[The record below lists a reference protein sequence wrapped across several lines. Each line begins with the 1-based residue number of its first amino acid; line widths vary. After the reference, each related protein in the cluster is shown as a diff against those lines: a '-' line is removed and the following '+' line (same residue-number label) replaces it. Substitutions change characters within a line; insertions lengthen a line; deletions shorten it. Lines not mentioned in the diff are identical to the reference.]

1 MPHDAAQGRYVN
13 PTNACQSF
21 RPHPSTFAFS
31 GFEGAKRHRLCRP
44 SGNPLGLNPAGVLLF
59 RMRAHQMENA
69 PWKAGRSVGTSHP
82 SVHRPPPRACCRF
95 ARVLPGDAGGCDVP
109 LEWLV
114 PHDAAQGRYVNPTNA
129 CQSFQPH
136 PSTFAFSGFEGAKR
150 HRLCRPSGN
159 PLGLNPA
166 GVLLFRMRAHQ
177 MENAP
182 WKAGRSVGTSHP
194 SVHRPPPRACCRFA
208 RVLPGDAGGCDVPLE
223 WLVPH
228 DAAQG
233 RYVNPTNACQSFQP
247 HPSTFAFSGFEG
259 AKRHRL
265 CRPSGN
271 PLGLNPAD
279 VPLEWLVPHD
289 AAQGRYV
296 NPTNA
301 CQSFQ
306 PHPSTFAF
314 SGFEGAKRHRLCRPS
329 GNPLGLNPAGVLLF
343 RMRAHQMENAP
354 WKAGRSVGTSH
365 PSVHRPPPRA
375 CCRFARV
382 LPGDAGG
389 CDVPLEWLVP
399 HDAAQGRYVNPTNAC
414 QSFQPHP
421 STFAFS
427 GFEGAKRHR
436 LCRPSGNPLGLNP
449 ADVPLEWLVP
459 HDAAQGRYVNPTN
472 ACQSFQPHPSTFA
485 FSGFEGA
492 KRHRLCRPSGNPL
505 GLNPA
510 GVLLFR
516 MRAHQMENAPWK
528 AGRSVGTSHP
538 SVHRPPPRACCR
550 FARVL
555 PGDAGGCDV
564 PLEWLVPH
572 DAAHGRYVNPTNAC
586 QSFQPHPSAFAF
598 SGFEGAKRHRLC
610 RPSGNPLG
618 LNPADVPLEWLVP
631 HDAAQGRYVNPTNAC
646 QSFQPHPS
654 TFAFSGFEG
663 AKRHRLCRPSGNPLG
678 LNPAGVLLFRM
689 RAHQIE
695 NAPWKAGRSVGTS
708 HPSVHRPPPR
718 ACCRFARVLPGDAGG
733 CDVPLEWLVPHD
745 AAQGRYVNPTNACQS
760 FQPHPSAFAFSGFE
774 GAKRHRL
781 CRPSGNPLGLNPAG
795 VLLFR
800 MRAHR
805 RGWRL

>member
-1 MPHDAAQGRYVN
+1 M
-13 PTNACQSF
+13 
-21 RPHPSTFAFS
+21 
-31 GFEGAKRHRLCRP
+31 
-44 SGNPLGLNPAGVLLF
+44 
-59 RMRAHQMENA
+59 
-69 PWKAGRSVGTSHP
+69 
-82 SVHRPPPRACCRF
+82 
-95 ARVLPGDAGGCDVP
+95 
-109 LEWLV
+109 

-136 PSTFAFSGFEGAKR
+136 PSAFGFSGFEGAKR

-279 VPLEWLVPHD
+279 VPLEWPVPHD

-421 STFAFS
+421 S
-427 GFEGAKRHR
+427 
-436 LCRPSGNPLGLNP
+436 
-449 ADVPLEWLVP
+449 
-459 HDAAQGRYVNPTN
+459 
-472 ACQSFQPHPSTFA
+472 
-485 FSGFEGA
+485 
-492 KRHRLCRPSGNPL
+492 
-505 GLNPA
+505 
-510 GVLLFR
+510 
-516 MRAHQMENAPWK
+516 
-528 AGRSVGTSHP
+528 
-538 SVHRPPPRACCR
+538 
-550 FARVL
+550 
-555 PGDAGGCDV
+555 
-564 PLEWLVPH
+564 
-572 DAAHGRYVNPTNAC
+572 
-586 QSFQPHPSAFAF
+586 
-598 SGFEGAKRHRLC
+598 
-610 RPSGNPLG
+610 
-618 LNPADVPLEWLVP
+618 
-631 HDAAQGRYVNPTNAC
+631 
-646 QSFQPHPS
+646 
-654 TFAFSGFEG
+654 
-663 AKRHRLCRPSGNPLG
+663 
-678 LNPAGVLLFRM
+678 
-689 RAHQIE
+689 
-695 NAPWKAGRSVGTS
+695 
-708 HPSVHRPPPR
+708 
-718 ACCRFARVLPGDAGG
+718 
-733 CDVPLEWLVPHD
+733 
-745 AAQGRYVNPTNACQS
+745 
-760 FQPHPSAFAFSGFE
+760 AFAFSGFE

-805 RGWRL
+805 MENSPRPQRPAPSIHLCFERVRRCPNGTGSVDQMATRWA